1 MNSPIKNIDA
11 KNISG
16 TQNIVHAENLFFST
30 NEHERRLLW
39 SALNLLETMVCL
51 VDGNGG
57 LKWIG
62 NSAYKFGTSIFNLAP
77 LPQNLDELGS
87 FFGVNDFG
95 NKLRQCHNNYGV
107 RLFKPDGVHFEIRE
121 EVQSGIVTLRRT
133 NSGYQSDIANDK
145 EAQALLAALDE
156 NRMCLF
162 RQPIIDT
169 KTGNV
174 RQYECLARMLRPDG
188 SIASP
193 IEFIPAAER
202 AGLIARLDLSALSLA
217 LGQLKTN
224 QDIRLAVNVS
234 AATIADEAA
243 RQEFLGILVN
253 DTTHDERL
261 TIEIT
266 ETIAI
271 HDLDIAANFAQAVKD
286 SNARIALD
294 DFGAGYTSFRSL
306 KILPLD
312 EVKIDGNYVEA
323 INERK
328 DNQAFV
334 KAINTLSHDLGFE
347 TIAERVETE
356 MEADILREIGV
367 SGLQGYLFG
376 RPQKD

>member
-1 MNSPIKNIDA
+1 MNSPIKNIVA
-11 KNISG
+11 KNMSHG
-16 TQNIVHAENLFFST
+16 QNIVHAENLFFGT

-51 VDGNGG
+51 VDGSGA
-57 LKWIG
+57 LKWVG
-62 NSAYKFGTSIFNLAP
+62 SSAFKFGSSLFNLSP
-77 LPQNLDELGS
+77 LPQTLDELGS
-87 FFGVNDFG
+87 FFGVTDFG
-95 NKLRQCHNNYGV
+95 NKLRQCHNNYGI
-107 RLFKPDGVHFEIRE
+107 RLFKPDGAPFELRE
-121 EVQSGIVTLRRT
+121 EVESGIITLRRIA
-133 NSGYQSDIANDK
+133 SGLQTDISNDK
-145 EAQALLAALDE
+145 EAQALLVALDE

-162 RQPIIDT
+162 RQPIVDT
-169 KTGNV
+169 KTGKI
-174 RQYECLARMLRPDG
+174 RQYECLARMLREDG
-188 SIASP
+188 TIARP

-202 AGLIARLDLSALSLA
+202 AGLIARLDISALSLA
-217 LGQLKTN
+217 LEQLKAN
-224 QDIRLAVNVS
+224 RDIKLAVNVS
-234 AATIADEAA
+234 AATIADEIA
-243 RQEFLGILVN
+243 RQEFLERLTN
-253 DTTHDERL
+253 DENHDGRL

-271 HDLDIAANFAQAVKD
+271 HDLDIAANFAGAVKD

-334 KAINTLSHDLGFE
+334 KAINTLSHDLGSE
-347 TIAERVETE
+347 TIAARVETE
-356 MEADILREIGV
+356 SEADILRKIGV
-367 SGLQGYLFG
+367 SALQGYLFG